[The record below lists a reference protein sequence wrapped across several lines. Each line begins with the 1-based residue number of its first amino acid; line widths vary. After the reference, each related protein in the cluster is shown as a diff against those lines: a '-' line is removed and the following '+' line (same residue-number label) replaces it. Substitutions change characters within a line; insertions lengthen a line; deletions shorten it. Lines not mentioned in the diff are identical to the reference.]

1 MMSQE
6 FVLLD
11 QPFVRRCF
19 AGITSLF
26 AFVLFGCGGD
36 EVTDVPDQGNS
47 EIVEIFNQPDDLPVC
62 SDTRAGGMA
71 LVGEAFYVCYGKK
84 WREVDDVVE
93 GVCNIPAC
101 TKAKEGRLVS
111 TKTDKVIYECK
122 SGSWVDRNGI
132 GFLDS
137 AFIRCFMDA
146 LVRDS
151 VETEDDLPACKASRE
166 GNLAVVSDQIMACVS
181 RKWENIKD
189 IVVSDEDLPDCV
201 KDGENIYVAGKMAA
215 YVCNDGTWFY
225 GDEPVEHKPDS
236 AESAM
241 SSSSI
246 AEVLSSSAVYE
257 DDGVKVRGVC
267 IASEKEIQKGDSV
280 TLSFH
285 NMGGTP
291 HTYTWILP
299 ENSVY
304 EDSSAA
310 SPTISF
316 SRGGFYTVKLV
327 INEGM
332 GSESDTISCSGIKVV
347 GIPVQGC
354 ICHTDSESLII
365 RNGHPAQAVWSVEG
379 CTGEAPFTYEWDNG
393 ATGNENVA
401 TGETTSPGMYAPSVT
416 VYNSDGESMSPTCT
430 SVAVSESPKASCS
443 ISESTS
449 GYVFSISNLSGISD
463 QVGSVTM
470 TLKSAADNVETPVT
484 LTAYYDDWYGSY
496 RWSGTS
502 KTISLSGLS
511 VPYSAYALVFEG
523 DTVCMATRATCGAL
537 SQNAYVGE
545 SVSWSFKVGDSV
557 SSANTYR
564 WVFTDENDELLATST
579 LARPSV
585 TLNKEGK
592 VKATLV
598 VDEGRASENTMKC
611 SDVNVM
617 EEGSYIAIENLYDY
631 SGREITSGN
640 YVVNSCSGSYG
651 SGTTWYIYTSPTE
664 VATWISSSVSVE
676 SDWGN
681 GGMLYVT
688 YPVYISIPEGESL
701 IVSDCW

>member
-1 MMSQE
+1 M
-6 FVLLD
+6 
-11 QPFVRRCF
+11 
-19 AGITSLF
+19 
-26 AFVLFGCGGD
+26 
-36 EVTDVPDQGNS
+36 
-47 EIVEIFNQPDDLPVC
+47 
-62 SDTRAGGMA
+62 
-71 LVGEAFYVCYGKK
+71 
-84 WREVDDVVE
+84 
-93 GVCNIPAC
+93 
-101 TKAKEGRLVS
+101 
-111 TKTDKVIYECK
+111 
-122 SGSWVDRNGI
+122 
-132 GFLDS
+132 
-137 AFIRCFMDA
+137 
-146 LVRDS
+146 
-151 VETEDDLPACKASRE
+151 
-166 GNLAVVSDQIMACVS
+166 
-181 RKWENIKD
+181 
-189 IVVSDEDLPDCV
+189 
-201 KDGENIYVAGKMAA
+201 
-215 YVCNDGTWFY
+215 
-225 GDEPVEHKPDS
+225 
-236 AESAM
+236 
-241 SSSSI
+241 
-246 AEVLSSSAVYE
+246 
-257 DDGVKVRGVC
+257 
-267 IASEKEIQKGDSV
+267 
-280 TLSFH
+280 
-285 NMGGTP
+285 
-291 HTYTWILP
+291 
-299 ENSVY
+299 
-304 EDSSAA
+304 
-310 SPTISF
+310 
-316 SRGGFYTVKLV
+316 
-327 INEGM
+327 
-332 GSESDTISCSGIKVV
+332 

-354 ICHTDSESLII
+354 ICRTDVDALII
-365 RNGHPAQAVWSVEG
+365 RNGRPVQAEWSVEG
-379 CTGEAPFTYEWDNG
+379 CAGEPPFTYEWGDG
-393 ATGNENVA
+393 ASGEESFA
-401 TGETTSPGMYAPSVT
+401 TGETTSPGLYAPSVT
-416 VYNSDGESMSPTCT
+416 VYNSDGESMSPICT
-430 SVAVSESPKASCS
+430 SVAVSEAPKASCS
-443 ISESTS
+443 IGKSTS
-449 GYVFSISNLSGISD
+449 GYNFSVSDISGISE
-463 QVGSVTM
+463 QIGSVTM